1 VITKDRDGWD
11 LRESGPADADH
22 TVLLLPG
29 GLCTAVF
36 FDDLMAEP
44 KLSEAPIRLVAAT
57 PPGYGGTP
65 PPEDLTMENYAR
77 LAGKLAAGLGCEI
90 VVGHSLGGN
99 VALEMVAAGEF
110 SGSVILLSPSF
121 SREDE
126 FKELGMLNRIGRV
139 PGVGYLAY
147 AAPSLRIRREGLGR
161 LRRPRR
167 DRADRRGAAGPRR
180 LPERHDGHCP
190 RRLAHGDDR
199 PARADRGP
207 GLRGGLWHRGA
218 LKIRSGDPQ
227 PTRRLWICRAL
238 RSRRLSRIPR
248 CVSRVGVIPRRPR
261 RSTSCSMRATSC
273 WPCAS
278 TTPSADPT
286 TPHP

>member
-147 AAPSLRIRREGLGR
+147 AVMLKMIGKMMKGSFPPARHDALVAEMKKNDPRVCRQQVRRYFEYLDRHGSLVSRLCESGAKAWVVFGDRDEIGLT
-161 LRRPRR
+161 
-167 DRADRRGAAGPRR
+167 DEERRGLDACQSVMMVTVPDAS
-180 LPERHDGHCP
+180 HMVMTDQ
-190 RRLAHGDDR
+190 
-199 PARADRGP
+199 PARTAD
-207 GLRGGLWHRGA
+207 LVFEVV
-218 LKIRSGDPQ
+218 SG
-227 PTRRLWICRAL
+227 TAAR
-238 RSRRLSRIPR
+238 
-248 CVSRVGVIPRRPR
+248 
-261 RSTSCSMRATSC
+261 
-273 WPCAS
+273 
-278 TTPSADPT
+278 
-286 TPHP
+286 